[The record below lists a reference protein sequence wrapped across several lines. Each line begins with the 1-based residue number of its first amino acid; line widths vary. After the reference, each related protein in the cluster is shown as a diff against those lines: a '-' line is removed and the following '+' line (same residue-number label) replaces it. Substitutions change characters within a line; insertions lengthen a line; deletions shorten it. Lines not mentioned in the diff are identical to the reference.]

1 MSRLRDLFDAVC
13 DLPAD
18 ARTEALRELGADE
31 PTIAAVLDLVAADAV
46 GAPARDPIAR
56 IVAPLVEAAAGEAT
70 LAAGSM
76 LGAWRIV
83 RELGRGGMGAVF
95 LAERADGHFTQRA
108 AIKLMRGFR
117 DDDDARRFERERQL
131 LADLDHP
138 RIARLIDGG
147 ATKDGDPYLVMEY
160 VDGEPLDAWA
170 ARQAA
175 GDPAR
180 LALFTSICETV
191 HHAHQR
197 RVVHCDLKPSN
208 VLVRADGVAVLL
220 DFGIAQASDATAAPG
235 DTAGVSASPRLTPR
249 YASPEQLRGETPT
262 VASDLFS
269 LGVLLAELVSGTRI
283 ARERGSDVPAPSTLV
298 ATRAERRRLRGDLDA
313 IVARACHADPT
324 RRYASA
330 LALAE
335 DVQRIARHQPV
346 QARPPRWHY
355 VLRRLARRRWPA
367 FAAGLLVV
375 ATATG
380 FGWRTVLAE
389 RAARAEALTA
399 QRATDFL
406 VSVFSAS
413 DSNVNS
419 GVRHDLRARDV
430 LDSGLARLRSELADE
445 PATRA
450 RLLEA
455 LGHAYRHMSLGTTA
469 VPLLREAV
477 DLNLSPEVDDPAAA
491 ARCAEA
497 LVNAMANGAYPA
509 RDVVRAAREALVL
522 AQRVHDDGTQPIAN
536 ALMVLSLA
544 LNRAGRY
551 TEALAAARATFEI
564 NRLER
569 PGNRLASA
577 YNNLAL
583 IHVRRGEYA
592 EAGPFY
598 EEALRRSPPDSVVK
612 GMRLAAR
619 ARLRERL
626 GDAHAAEADA
636 REAVRL
642 VSAAQ
647 GDAGA
652 FAIYFRTALA
662 RYLATQARFDEA
674 FGLLERVREDQKAL
688 TGQDDGDYV
697 DVLATIAAVQATAG
711 HLDAARAGL
720 RDVHARYVAL
730 YGEDDPVTLGAA
742 TELADALVA
751 EGDAAGARAL
761 LAPVLAQWRE
771 LGEADAALSLRARI
785 VDAGASL
792 RLGDVAAATA
802 TLDSLATARAS
813 WSAADRLEIGRLR
826 ADLARQEGP
835 AHALAADEASWR
847 DHVQVHGEAHPRSAR
862 AALVWAADL
871 RATGDT
877 ARADE
882 LETVWRPRLATL
894 SPDDAAS
901 DAAVAP

>member
-13 DLPAD
+13 DLPAE
-18 ARTEALRELGADE
+18 ARADALRARGADE
-31 PTIAAVLDLVAADAV
+31 PTIAAVLDLVAADAA
-46 GAPARDPIAR
+46 GAPERDPIAR
-56 IVAPLVEAAAGEAT
+56 IVAPLVEAVAGEAT
-70 LAAGSM
+70 LAAGAM

-117 DDDDARRFERERQL
+117 DNDDARRFERERQL

-208 VLVRADGVAVLL
+208 VLVRGDGVAVLL
-220 DFGIAQASDATAAPG
+220 DFGIAQATDAAVYAEADAVP
-235 DTAGVSASPRLTPR
+235 ASPRLTPR

-283 ARERGSDVPAPSTLV
+283 TRERGADVPAPSTLV

-313 IVARACHADPT
+313 IVARACHADPS

-375 ATATG
+375 ATAAG

-430 LDSGLARLRSELADE
+430 LDNGLKRLRSELDDE

-450 RLLEA
+450 RLLET
-455 LGHAYRHMSLGTTA
+455 LGHAYRHMSLATTA

-477 DLNLSPEVDDPAAA
+477 DINLSPEVDDPTAA

-497 LVNAMANGAYPA
+497 LTNAMANGAYPA
-509 RDVVRAAREALVL
+509 RDVVRVAREALAL
-522 AQRVHDDGTQPIAN
+522 SKRVHDDGTQPIAN

-551 TEALAAARATFEI
+551 GEALAAARATFEI

-592 EAGPFY
+592 EAGPLY
-598 EEALRRSPPDSVVK
+598 DEALRRSPPDSVVK

-626 GDAHAAEADA
+626 GDAHAAESDA

-674 FGLLERVREDQKAL
+674 FGLLERVRADQEVL
-688 TGQDDGDYV
+688 TGKDDGDYV
-697 DVLATIAAVQATAG
+697 DVLAAIASVQASAG
-711 HLDAARAGL
+711 HLDASREGL
-720 RDVHARYVAL
+720 RNVHTRYLAL
-730 YGEDDPVTLGAA
+730 FGEDDPVTLGAA
-742 TELADALVA
+742 TELADALIA
-751 EGDAAGARAL
+751 GGEAADARAL
-761 LAPVLAQWRE
+761 LVPVLAQWRE

-785 VDAGASL
+785 VDAAASA
-792 RLGDVAAATA
+792 RLGDVGAATA
-802 TLDSLATARAS
+802 ALDALATARAR
-813 WSAADRLEIGRLR
+813 WSAADRLDIGRLR
-826 ADLARQEGP
+826 ADLARRQGP

-862 AALVWAADL
+862 AALVWASDL

-877 ARADE
+877 ARADQ
-882 LETVWRPRLATL
+882 LEAIWRPRLATV
-894 SPDDAAS
+894 SPNDAAS